1 MDPLFTR
8 KSRGV
13 HLWREFTYEW
23 TEKIPCSAEHRGC
36 AFTTKSRGRDRD
48 IACIYGGCAF
58 MEGAFMEV
66 WLYAEMAK
74 PQNAKPCETLTNN

>member
-1 MDPLFTR
+1 MTYNVTHYINFFDYTK

-23 TEKIPCSAEHRGC
+23 IEKTPCSAEHRGC
-36 AFTTKSRGRDRD
+36 AFISKSRGRDRD

-66 WLYAEMAK
+66 
-74 PQNAKPCETLTNN
+74 

>member
-1 MDPLFTR
+1 MGNLFIQ

-23 TEKIPCSAEHRGC
+23 IEKTPCSAEHRGC
-36 AFTTKSRGRDRD
+36 AFISKSRGRDRD

-58 MEGAFMEV
+58 IEGTNFIGYTC
-66 WLYAEMAK
+66 YAIFNIYQYRK
-74 PQNAKPCETLTNN
+74 NFIYIY